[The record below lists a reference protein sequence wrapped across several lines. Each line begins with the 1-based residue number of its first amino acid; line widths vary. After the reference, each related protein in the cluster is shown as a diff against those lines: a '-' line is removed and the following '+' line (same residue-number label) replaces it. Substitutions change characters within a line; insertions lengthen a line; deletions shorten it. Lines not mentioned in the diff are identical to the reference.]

1 MVERASA
8 LSGQLCLGGQTEQ
21 PPKKSNQKT
30 TKHSEPALRR
40 APYPVYSFL
49 LATAMRLVQSLQ
61 LYSET
66 HGLPH
71 LVGKTGV
78 G

>member
-1 MVERASA
+1 MF
-8 LSGQLCLGGQTEQ
+8 
-21 PPKKSNQKT
+21 
-30 TKHSEPALRR
+30 RR
-40 APYPVYSFL
+40 AGGTTARQKIEVPKNNQNSESASLREPYHVYSFL

>member
-1 MVERASA
+1 MFRRADGTTA
-8 LSGQLCLGGQTEQ
+8 E
-21 PPKKSNQKT
+21 KSKYQKT